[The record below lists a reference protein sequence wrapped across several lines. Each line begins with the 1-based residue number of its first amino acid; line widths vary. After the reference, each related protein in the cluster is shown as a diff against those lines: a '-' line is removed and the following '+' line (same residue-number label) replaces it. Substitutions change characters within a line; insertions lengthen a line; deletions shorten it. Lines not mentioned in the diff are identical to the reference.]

1 MTDDGQKPN
10 PEDTSHLSSVHTES
24 LTELLSELG
33 ISVAVST
40 YQAGFVVVLREENG
54 TTNTHFR
61 SFSRPMGMA
70 WSNGRLAVGG
80 AREVACWHNMPD
92 VGARVEA
99 AGTVDGCYVPR
110 RFQVTGDIDI
120 HEMAWGRPAPGSSLP
135 VDAADEELWL
145 INTRFSCLC
154 TLHPDFS
161 FVPQWRPRFINGL
174 SPQDRC
180 HLNGLGLVDGR
191 PKFATALGATDAPQG
206 WRPTKAD
213 GGILIDIESDEI
225 LLSGLAMPHSPRWYD
240 GRLWLLE
247 SGDGSLGTVDLATGK
262 YEAVCH
268 LDGFTRG
275 LDFCGPFAFVG
286 ISQVRESAVFSGI
299 PITERL
305 DERICGMSVVDLR
318 SGSEVA
324 FVRFQDAVQEVFAV
338 QVLPHRYPE
347 LLLPNGELVENT
359 YALPDAW
366 LSQVS
371 WLDDSATS

>member
-1 MTDDGQKPN
+1 
-10 PEDTSHLSSVHTES
+10 
-24 LTELLSELG
+24 
-33 ISVAVST
+33 
-40 YQAGFVVVLREENG
+40 
-54 TTNTHFR
+54 
-61 SFSRPMGMA
+61 
-70 WSNGRLAVGG
+70 
-80 AREVACWHNMPD
+80 
-92 VGARVEA
+92 
-99 AGTVDGCYVPR
+99 
-110 RFQVTGDIDI
+110 
-120 HEMAWGRPAPGSSLP
+120 
-135 VDAADEELWL
+135 
-145 INTRFSCLC
+145 
-154 TLHPDFS
+154 
-161 FVPQWRPRFINGL
+161 
-174 SPQDRC
+174 
-180 HLNGLGLVDGR
+180 
-191 PKFATALGATDAPQG
+191 
-206 WRPTKAD
+206 
-213 GGILIDIESDEI
+213 
-225 LLSGLAMPHSPRWYD
+225 MPHSPRWYD

-305 DERICGMSVVDLR
+305 DERICGMSVVDLQ

-347 LLLPNGELVENT
+347 LLLPNDELVENT

-371 WLDDSATS
+371 WLDDAATS